1 MGSNQGQGMDTVTS
15 DTFFNG
21 RLKVRQ
27 FRNGYRFSIDSIIL
41 ANHVHLRPGET
52 ALDLGTGCGIVALV
66 LAYRHPESTVIGVEI
81 QRELADLARSNTHAN
96 RMQNRVHILC
106 RDMKGLSVG
115 DLPQPVHWVVSNPPY
130 HKNNAGRLNPNRQKA
145 VARHEI
151 EVKFE
156 DIVSTAG
163 RTMRTGGRFL
173 TVYTADRSIE
183 ALVHMHAAG
192 IEPKYCRMIHS
203 VNTTNA
209 KLVLIEGVKGGRPG
223 VVIAPPLTIYQEN
236 GDYTEE
242 IEKMFRL

>member
-1 MGSNQGQGMDTVTS
+1 MDTYTS

-21 RLKVRQ
+21 QLQVRQ

-41 ANHVHLRPGET
+41 AYHVRLRPGET
-52 ALDLGTGCGIVALV
+52 VLDLGTGCGIVALI
-66 LAYRHPESTVIGVEI
+66 LAHRHPESTVIGVEI

-96 RMQNRVHILC
+96 RMQNRVRILYC
-106 RDMKGLSVG
+106 DMKDLSAANLSHPA
-115 DLPQPVHWVVSNPPY
+115 DWVVSNPPY
-130 HKNNAGRLNPNRQKA
+130 HKNDAGRLNPNRQKA

-151 EVKFE
+151 KVRFE

-163 RTMRTGGRFL
+163 RTMRTGGKFL

-183 ALVHMHAAG
+183 ALVQMHAAG

-203 VNTTNA
+203 AKTTNA
-209 KLVLIEGVKGGRPG
+209 KMVLIEGVKGARPG

-236 GDYTEE
+236 GDYTDE
-242 IEKMFRL
+242 IEKMFHV